1 MANSN
6 KNLVITPNIG
16 SANDPNIVF
25 SGADASTAAQN
36 ITLTAYPTN
45 GGTLSFDGSAG
56 QLFSVTNS
64 MSGTIFSANDVS
76 GIPSL
81 EILDTGLVKIAQY
94 SGNILL
100 GTSTDTGL
108 AKLQIVGSVSLTG
121 NILHSPT
128 GRSIYGPNPTWSS
141 YLYLGGDGVNGITR
155 TASIASIV
163 TTNGNVHIDSGS
175 DKSIYLNYYSG
186 TGGIQFGNG
195 TSAGVTATLSAGGI
209 FTSTADVRA
218 PIFYDSNDTAYYLN
232 PNATSNLN
240 AATFAGTVTAASA
253 APEIVMIASGGNPIL
268 RFGDTTGTVNN
279 RNWKLTSNNSAN
291 GDFLIMRSLTTGAT
305 AGTVA
310 LGFDRDGAATFAG
323 NLSITGERFRVTNE
337 STVLDVSTT
346 TAAGGFVRSYSNKVS
361 ILNAAGAAQG
371 VFSSTGLAVT
381 GAVSGA
387 RGVFSDS
394 SGSGSAII
402 EAYSTVATNGTTA
415 IIRQT
420 TGGGNGNQDI
430 GLLVDIQGAA
440 DTDRIANFRYY
451 NGSAYTS
458 RMAIMRGGN
467 VGIGTISP
475 DAMLHAVGGIAMSG
489 GWNRTMTLEAT
500 YPSLVFKSNASKWAA
515 IMYDYSSALLFRV
528 GATSNDVTGS
538 GVNALSIA
546 AVTGAA
552 TFGST
557 VSATNLSGTNTGDQ
571 TNISGNAAT
580 ATTSDYLT
588 SADIR
593 TISPSSGATSRMRFG
608 FTSWANNNTGPYAD
622 YLLLRSYADASGG
635 NDNLLMLNKSSIAMR
650 VYQQTWGSASAYSTY
665 ADVLMSNNYNSYAPT
680 LTGTGAS
687 GTWGINTTGYSKW
700 IDRVPQYQWLNATLP
715 AGYNSGVETSFV
727 SSAEGWPNY
736 GVVLSVMGRIPADP
750 GGNFQLYMGHGAT
763 YGGLGLRVRS
773 INQTGNA
780 WTSWKILLDETNY
793 TSYSMPAGSS
803 ATNSVDVR
811 APIFYDSNNTA
822 YYTDP
827 ASTSNLAGLTVGTV
841 KVGGPITDS
850 DASTP
855 VDFIASTRG
864 TTAAGVATNSLYM
877 QDFTA
882 TAGSGGAIVFGGN
895 ASGGVYRAY
904 AQITA
909 SKANGTATDYAGG
922 LVLST
927 RVGGGNMTAALS
939 ISASQAATFAGAVS
953 IAGDLTVGNGTSS
966 RIYMSDTDEG
976 TRQIHC
982 NSNRIGF
989 LDQNANWGAYCD
1001 DSGNWFATNLSG
1013 TNTGDQTVGN
1023 GALTLAVSGT
1033 GLSGSASFSA
1043 NQSGATTFTVTSNA
1057 TGANTASTIVARDGL
1072 GNFSAGTITAGSNAG
1087 ISIGAN
1093 QTSKGSLYQSSS
1105 GGTILKMA
1113 AGSVLGFI
1121 VEGTLGQ
1128 TVFTQALGGTLSI
1141 NPDGYT
1147 TTFGGS
1153 VSASNLSGT
1162 NTGDQ
1167 TNISGNAATAYGL
1180 NVHTG
1185 RNNEANKVV
1194 RTDGSGYIQAGWIN
1208 SDSGDSGFASR
1219 LTRITCSTDN
1229 YLRYLGLTDFKVSI
1243 GESAKNNY
1251 SRRIDYGSDVNYHV
1265 GSFGHASYGANET
1278 FHGGSGFFDIW
1289 SGTNYPSGLS
1299 HIHGF
1304 NALHYTQSSL
1314 GTTGGT
1320 AYGWQMAAQYNSDT
1334 GPWWRRCSGGSFSSW
1349 LKLVSYG
1356 NNTSGDIYATRY
1368 YDSDNTGYYLDP
1380 NGTSNLLG
1388 LTVTNTISGSVN
1400 GSAATATALVTGNN
1414 YQVNSLGVGT
1424 AASGTAGEIR
1434 ATNNITA
1441 YYSDDRLKTKL
1452 GLISDPIE
1460 KVKSLSG
1467 FYFEANETAVAL
1479 GYTKQREVGVSAQE
1493 VQAILPEIIAPAPI
1507 DAQYMTVRYEKLI
1520 PLLIEAIKA
1529 QQVQIEELKAHI
1541 TIIQQNLNNK

>member
-1 MANSN
+1 MSNVAIYSVSNYYPVTINVGTEGCIIQIQNNLNTNVPSWSTHGSGFTLNLRWRTNGSGWGTTEVRRYIEQYHERFANQTICGG
-6 KNLVITPNIG
+6 ITQMTNNSTEVVWLRGGGVYSFKLSRDLSPTPR
-16 SANDPNIVF
+16 STAYTV
-25 SGADASTAAQN
+25 SGQTVTPTSAAQN
-36 ITLTAYPTN
+36 TIWN
-45 GGTLSFDGSAG
+45 SA
-56 QLFSVTNS
+56 
-64 MSGTIFSANDVS
+64 SGTSF
-76 GIPSL
+76 L
-81 EILDTGLVKIAQY
+81 YTEIL
-94 SGNILL
+94 
-100 GTSTDTGL
+100 
-108 AKLQIVGSVSLTG
+108 
-121 NILHSPT
+121 
-128 GRSIYGPNPTWSS
+128 
-141 YLYLGGDGVNGITR
+141 
-155 TASIASIV
+155 
-163 TTNGNVHIDSGS
+163 
-175 DKSIYLNYYSG
+175 
-186 TGGIQFGNG
+186 
-195 TSAGVTATLSAGGI
+195 
-209 FTSTADVRA
+209 
-218 PIFYDSNDTAYYLN
+218 YDYNNSAYYCD
-232 PNATSNLN
+232 PASTSNLN
-240 AATFAGTVTAASA
+240 AATFAGTVT
-253 APEIVMIASGGNPIL
+253 
-268 RFGDTTGTVNN
+268 
-279 RNWKLTSNNSAN
+279 
-291 GDFLIMRSLTTGAT
+291 
-305 AGTVA
+305 
-310 LGFDRDGAATFAG
+310 
-323 NLSITGERFRVTNE
+323 
-337 STVLDVSTT
+337 
-346 TAAGGFVRSYSNKVS
+346 
-361 ILNAAGAAQG
+361 
-371 VFSSTGLAVT
+371 
-381 GAVSGA
+381 VSGTAQSSVA
-387 RGVFSDS
+387 R
-394 SGSGSAII
+394 
-402 EAYSTVATNGTTA
+402 
-415 IIRQT
+415 
-420 TGGGNGNQDI
+420 
-430 GLLVDIQGAA
+430 
-440 DTDRIANFRYY
+440 
-451 NGSAYTS
+451 
-458 RMAIMRGGN
+458 
-467 VGIGTISP
+467 
-475 DAMLHAVGGIAMSG
+475 
-489 GWNRTMTLEAT
+489 TL
-500 YPSLVFKSNASKWAA
+500 
-515 IMYDYSSALLFRV
+515 RV
-528 GATSNDVTGS
+528 GA
-538 GVNALSIA
+538 LIA
-546 AVTGAA
+546 
-552 TFGST
+552 
-557 VSATNLSGTNTGDQ
+557 D
-571 TNISGNAAT
+571 GN
-580 ATTSDYLT
+580 
-588 SADIR
+588 
-593 TISPSSGATSRMRFG
+593 
-608 FTSWANNNTGPYAD
+608 
-622 YLLLRSYADASGG
+622 
-635 NDNLLMLNKSSIAMR
+635 
-650 VYQQTWGSASAYSTY
+650 
-665 ADVLMSNNYNSYAPT
+665 
-680 LTGTGAS
+680 
-687 GTWGINTTGYSKW
+687 
-700 IDRVPQYQWLNATLP
+700 LNAFTFVPNSIGLS
-715 AGYNSGVETSFV
+715 AGYNYSGG
-727 SSAEGWPNY
+727 SAETNMIFGAASPTQE
-736 GVVLSVMGRIPADP
+736 MR
-750 GGNFQLYMGHGAT
+750 FQ
-763 YGGLGLRVRS
+763 R
-773 INQTGNA
+773 
-780 WTSWKILLDETNY
+780 WD
-793 TSYSMPAGSS
+793 
-803 ATNSVDVR
+803 
-811 APIFYDSNNTA
+811 
-822 YYTDP
+822 
-827 ASTSNLAGLTVGTV
+827 
-841 KVGGPITDS
+841 
-850 DASTP
+850 
-855 VDFIASTRG
+855 G
-864 TTAAGVATNSLYM
+864 TTLTNVL
-877 QDFTA
+877 TL
-882 TAGSGGAIVFGGN
+882 AGSG
-895 ASGGVYRAY
+895 
-904 AQITA
+904 
-909 SKANGTATDYAGG
+909 
-922 LVLST
+922 
-927 RVGGGNMTAALS
+927 
-939 ISASQAATFAGAVS
+939 AATFAGAVTVNS
-953 IAGDLTVGNGTSS
+953 SLTVGSGASS
-966 RIYMSDTDEG
+966 DIYMSDTDEG
-976 TRQIHC
+976 TRRIHC

-1414 YQVNSLGVGT
+1414 YQVNCFGVGT
-1424 AASGTAGEIR
+1424 AASGTPGEIR